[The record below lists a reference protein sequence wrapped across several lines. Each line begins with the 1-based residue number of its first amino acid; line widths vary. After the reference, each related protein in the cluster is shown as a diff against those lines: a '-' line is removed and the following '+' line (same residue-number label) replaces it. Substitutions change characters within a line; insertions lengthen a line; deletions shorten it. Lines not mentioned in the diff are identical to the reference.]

1 MTKLRVLLCDQLSLN
16 ISSLKDL
23 SESDVVLLCETKDEF
38 TYVKHHKKKI
48 AFQLSCMRHFKAE
61 LDTLPCKIV
70 YIRLDDLYNSQC
82 LITEIKKAYD
92 THDTEEII
100 VTWPYDYRLLDKLQT
115 LSTQYPVSIIEDNR
129 FLISKKEFEKWADN
143 KKELRMEF
151 MYRVLRKKYNI
162 LMENNEPVGGQWNYD
177 QENRKSPP
185 SDLCVPKPFH
195 LEPDRISLDV
205 IALVEK
211 EFSDHFGDLL
221 PFYFAVTRE
230 QALVVFENFISNRL
244 PSFGLY
250 QDAMIEGEA
259 WMFHSHISFYIN
271 NGLLDSFECIKR
283 VESAYY
289 IDHVPLNAVEGFIRQ
304 VLGWRE
310 YVRGIYWLKM
320 PEYKNCNLLNAK
332 SSLPHFFWDGE
343 TKMNCL
349 KQCITETKQNAYAH
363 HIQRLMVI
371 GNFCLITGMSPNE
384 VNEWFMIVYA
394 DAYEWVELPN
404 VTGMIL
410 HADGGYLG
418 SKPYAASGAY
428 IQKMSNY
435 CDKCHYKVKLKSGE
449 QACPFN
455 YLYWHFILKH
465 QLSFSKNPRM
475 KMIYSLVPKMSQERK
490 DKILQ
495 DSEKFFLSLEN
506 NTI

>member
-1 MTKLRVLLCDQLSLN
+1 MPKLRVILCDQLSLS

-38 TYVKHHKKKI
+38 TYIKHHKKKI
-48 AFQLSCMRHFKAE
+48 AFQLSCMRHFKKE
-61 LDTLPCKIV
+61 LDTLTCKIV
-70 YIRLDDLYNSQC
+70 YVRLDDPHNSQC

-92 THDTEEII
+92 IHNAEEII
-100 VTWPYDYRLLDKLQT
+100 VTWPCDYRLLDKFQN
-115 LSTQYPVSIIEDNR
+115 LSTHYPVLILEDKR
-129 FLISKKEFEKWADN
+129 FLMSKEEFEKWSYE

-151 MYRVLRKKYNI
+151 MYRLLRKKYNI

-185 SDLCVPKPFH
+185 SNLNVPQPFQ
-195 LEPDRISLDV
+195 LEPDSISLEV
-205 IALVEK
+205 IALIDR
-211 EFSDHFGDLL
+211 EFADHFGDLM

-230 QALVVFENFISNRL
+230 QALAVFENFIQHRL

-271 NGLLDSFECIKR
+271 NGLLDPLECIKR

-289 IDHVPLNAVEGFIRQ
+289 IDYIPLNAAEGFIRQ
-304 VLGWRE
+304 VIGWRE

-320 PEYKNCNLLNAK
+320 PEYKNRNFLNA
-332 SSLPHFFWDGE
+332 SRSLPQFFWDTQ

-371 GNFCLITGMSPNE
+371 GNFCLITGMSPDE

-435 CDKCHYKVKLKSGE
+435 CDKCHYKVKLKTGE

-455 YLYWHFILKH
+455 YLYWNFILMHETK
-465 QLSFSKNPRM
+465 FSKNPRM
-475 KMIYSLVPKMSQERK
+475 KMIYSVADKMTQDRK
-490 DKILQ
+490 SEIALDA
-495 DSEKFFLSLEN
+495 EKFLNS
-506 NTI
+506 I